1 MARINL
7 VDMVQESIREMI
19 ANKAY
24 DENGFLPSEGDMAKQ
39 LDVSRATIR
48 EAVRSMEMRG
58 FVKRLHG
65 RGVQVLDDSVGV
77 ITRSLEDMMG
87 KNAHIQDDLMEV
99 RLMLEPNGAALAA
112 KRRSDADIALLEKNI
127 AIMEQSATMDEAYHI
142 ADLAFHLDLAK
153 ATGNQIYISY
163 MTANISVLQEIII
176 TSTKSDCSFEQQH
189 HYHRNILEAVKTGDE
204 KSAYAEMLVHLQAT
218 QRNRGKA

>member
-1 MARINL
+1 MA
-7 VDMVQESIREMI
+7 QEFIREMI
-19 ANKAY
+19 ADKAY

-39 LDVSRATIR
+39 MDVSRATIR

-58 FVKRLHG
+58 FVKRIHG

-87 KNAHIQDDLMEV
+87 KNAHVQDDLMEV

-176 TSTKSDCSFEQQH
+176 TSTKSDCSFEQKH

-218 QRNRGKA
+218 QRNRGKS